1 MKKNNY
7 FNFFFYTLTVIAIS
21 ILFIAKTTIKNECE
35 KTKVTINKLNNQFI
49 INKDIV
55 KQLQSNREYLESHE
69 YVEQCL
75 SNKMV
80 AAVPETLIINI
91 ENNQ

>member
-1 MKKNNY
+1 MKNNNY
-7 FNFFFYTLTVIAIS
+7 FNFFFYTLAVLAIS

-35 KTKVTINKLNNQFI
+35 MTKANINKLNNQFI

-55 KQLQSNREYLESHE
+55 KQLQSNREYLGSHE
-69 YVEQCL
+69 YVEKYL
-75 SNKMV
+75 SNRMI

-91 ENNQ
+91 KNNQ